1 MDSNNNIIFGSCVC
15 DKDDIFLF
23 DTSVT
28 EITDDIQCGAAG
40 FFTVSVR
47 SQKNGSAHFF
57 TSASDS
63 SWVTA
68 ATSAKLDQ
76 VIINVDENAGN
87 SERDANVTLTQK
99 DSGKVI
105 TIRIHQGYANSEGC
119 KYLVSKEWDFKM
131 ESQIATACETSDT
144 YTGMKVYERC
154 INHYSNGDTEDSGY
168 VATSNYSVTY
178 SPEFTKNA
186 ESSPRTINVITR
198 MVRQTGATDA
208 EVKEYVN
215 SGSSWTI
222 VQKER
227 IMGEWSDY
235 SETPVMLD
243 VVKTSPEGKI
253 PQSGGNATFTAT
265 YSYNT
270 IQRRYNSCDSSD
282 YEEQVITGLTRDV
295 TDTAVWSADT
305 THSGNVI
312 NVGSNEST
320 AVVTYTMTC
329 SYNGLSDS
337 ATVQQQKKAEI
348 TATTYDAKI
357 TALAASIKACES
369 LSYKVEERPTDYYDD
384 GTNEVGSYSVADPS
398 YYTVVVKNGSTVVN
412 ESSVSQYTGSSQ
424 RTLTLSLENTS
435 ANRYTSFGT
444 PATVSQD
451 ARETTAGTPST
462 SKVNESV
469 AITQTQS
476 VIGNGGGSSDYTM
489 KYTSTVRTSTPYYD
503 ACGNY
508 VNTVT
513 SDAEPTTVDVTSSS
527 TFTITSNPNNA
538 GTISGN
544 RLTVTSNGNTSSRVF
559 TVSGSYNGLSSSIST
574 TQEGS
579 VKVTATT
586 YTVSVSASDIKS
598 CESAS
603 YSVRERAISHWS
615 DGTTTTG
622 SSYAASSSDYSLS
635 VANGGT
641 SVALSDI
648 SSYKGSVDRT
658 LTMTVTGSKYS
669 NTASTSFVQSAYT
682 TTQGSGSY
690 FDHYNTWNAYLSS
703 SSISCDGGTRQV
715 TVEESWTSGYT
726 YPVYNPCGTQVSST
740 EGSVGTYYV
749 DKTSSASYSITSGSE
764 YASVNSS
771 GLVTISPNNTDYDIS
786 IVVSV
791 RYMGSTETKTITLNA
806 CNCSEYCEVSATTG
820 VGIIEACDSA
830 PSVNVYTR
838 NVTACTESTDTTFWA
853 STSNYSISWSPSSIQ
868 GYTGTTSRQITGT
881 VTVAGCGSYR
891 VYVTQNPP
899 SETTGSWSTYST
911 LNGIALSS
919 NIDSVYCNG
928 GTVQVSLQGT
938 YSTGMSRSVY
948 DACRNVIRTEYSNT
962 GTTYESIPLSACSSL
977 HVNTNATLDLDGTL
991 KIFPLSDGY
1000 DGSSLAIQVSASYG
1014 GYSDDLI
1021 IWENPCTI
1029 ISTTYEMSLSV
1040 SDIPACESPA
1050 PIVHER
1056 AVYRWNTGDVTYG
1069 EWTQTYDYD
1078 ITYSVNGSS
1087 ISSSSI
1093 SQYTDSTPRNIT
1105 VTVSNSK
1112 YSNSPVSETIS
1123 QNGYYEST
1131 TTNSSTYLSQLYIY
1145 ASTSSL
1151 DCSGGDVTLRGE
1163 AVYTTAEHK
1172 EVLNPCDATVSS
1184 STTFTNTTGSVT
1196 PSYSVTAGTSY
1207 ATINGSTLHV
1217 SPNSSGND
1225 VYITV
1230 SGSYTEQDSGGT
1242 NITEEDEVTIKL
1254 KKCPTSYTITSN
1266 PSFLTCKG
1274 GSIHFTATP
1283 Q

>member
-154 INHYSNGDTEDSGY
+154 VNHYSNGDTEDSGY

-295 TDTAVWSADT
+295 TDVAVWSADT
-305 THSGNVI
+305 AHNGNVI

-398 YYTVVVKNGSTVVN
+398 HYTVVVKNGSTVVT

-435 ANRYTSFGT
+435 TNRYTSFGT

-622 SSYAASSSDYSLS
+622 SSYVASSSDYSLS

-690 FDHYNTWNAYLSS
+690 FDRYNAWNAYLSS

-740 EGSVGTYYV
+740 EGSVGTYYI

-830 PSVNVYTR
+830 PSVDVYTR

-899 SETTGSWSTYST
+899 IENTGYTHSYTTLTD
-911 LNGIALSS
+911 IILSS
-919 NIDSVYCNG
+919 NVSSVYCNG
-928 GTVQVSLQGT
+928 GTAQVSLQGK
-938 YSTGMSRSVY
+938 YLTGMSTPIY
-948 DACRNVIRTEYSNT
+948 DACRNVIREEETNT
-962 GTTYESIPLSACSSL
+962 GITYESISLLACSS
-977 HVNTNATLDLDGTL
+977 VDTNATLDVNTGTL
-991 KIFPLSDGY
+991 TISPLPDGATA
-1000 DGSSLAIQVSASYG
+1000 STTIQVTARYM
-1014 GYSDDLI
+1014 GYSDTLYI
-1021 IWENPCTI
+1021 TQKPCTI
-1029 ISTTYEMSLSV
+1029 TATTCELRVSAPSYIACCETFDETVEM
-1040 SDIPACESPA
+1040 
-1050 PIVHER
+1050 R
-1056 AVYRWNTGDVTYG
+1056 NVYHWNTGSISYDNWTSVSEYDVSYYVGESQISPSSINEYKGSTQRTITVKVYVTDCTSSPATTTVTQRAYYEQADTSTPIVSTSLNALIITSSTNSLDCAGGSVTLTAEAEYENDEYFNVYDPCNYIVGKEWGTTTY
-1069 EWTQTYDYD
+1069 TKKSVNA
-1078 ITYSVNGSS
+1078 TYSVT
-1087 ISSSSI
+1087 
-1093 SQYTDSTPRNIT
+1093 Q
-1105 VTVSNSK
+1105 
-1112 YSNSPVSETIS
+1112 
-1123 QNGYYEST
+1123 
-1131 TTNSSTYLSQLYIY
+1131 
-1145 ASTSSL
+1145 
-1151 DCSGGDVTLRGE
+1151 GE
-1163 AVYTTAEHK
+1163 
-1172 EVLNPCDATVSS
+1172 
-1184 STTFTNTTGSVT
+1184 
-1196 PSYSVTAGTSY
+1196 SY
-1207 ATINGSTLHV
+1207 ATINDSTLTV
-1217 SPNSSGND
+1217 SPNSSSSD
-1225 VYITV
+1225 VSIV
-1230 SGSYTEQDSGGT
+1230 VRGSYTDSGYTET
-1242 NITEEDEVTIKL
+1242 NTATITL

-1266 PSFLTCKG
+1266 PSSLTCKG
-1274 GSIHFTATP
+1274 GSIQFTATP